1 MKERHW
7 TSLRIIDDQ
16 VLPLIWLTV
25 RIKHLFSI
33 TNMSFWCTSPAPDFQ
48 QFIKKCEHIHKRCFL
63 WDGMDHHANW
73 CVRSRGDGQAGH
85 WWPEREV
92 LLSLTFRPQAHQT
105 DQYVKELSL
114 KNKSSM
120 YYIILH
126 FKGGQCVLK
135 DCERGCILVQLTSLT
150 LVKAPN
156 SRGVTT
162 VETYPCSAVSS
173 LTAPP
178 GLSQQWPLKKR
189 QNL

>member
-1 MKERHW
+1 
-7 TSLRIIDDQ
+7 
-16 VLPLIWLTV
+16 
-25 RIKHLFSI
+25 
-33 TNMSFWCTSPAPDFQ
+33 
-48 QFIKKCEHIHKRCFL
+48 
-63 WDGMDHHANW
+63 
-73 CVRSRGDGQAGH
+73 
-85 WWPEREV
+85 
-92 LLSLTFRPQAHQT
+92 
-105 DQYVKELSL
+105 
-114 KNKSSM
+114 M